1 MALSAGKPNPHRF
14 GGDKGTAGATPMRT
28 LLGTVLLS
36 LCLATG
42 AMAAP
47 NIVVILTDDQED
59 TGSMAYLPNVQALA
73 AQGVT
78 FKNSFVNF
86 SLCSPS
92 RSSFFTGEAA
102 HNDGIKSN
110 KPNKGGGWETFKQ
123 EEANDLPVWLKTA
136 GYRTALIGKYENG
149 YGAGKP
155 PRLASAAYW
164 ANALNG
170 WFGIGTPDKQH
181 WVPQGW
187 DVWYA
192 FTKVRYYDYTI
203 NDNGKL
209 LDFGHAA
216 TDYSTDVLKD
226 RAVRFIKDQ
235 AGSAAPFF
243 MLIATKAPHG
253 QGEEGQKEPAIPSPA
268 YANAFADTK
277 LPKTPAYDEED
288 VSDKP
293 PFVARSPRLNDALKD
308 QIETSY
314 RAELQ
319 SLWSVDDLVGSVE
332 DALNGAGKL
341 DNTLIVYT
349 SDNGYVYGDHRLFG
363 KNSVYEPSIRV
374 PLVVKGPGIPRNET
388 RDQLVNNLDVAAT
401 IQEVA
406 GLNPGTPPDGRS
418 LMPILLDAHA
428 PWRSAILVEGG
439 NDVGKADKRYAA
451 VRTATRKYVRHGDG
465 FEELYDLAADP
476 YELDNKVKDPR
487 YAGDAAMLRDLHDRL
502 ESCVGAGCWVP

>member
-14 GGDKGTAGATPMRT
+14 GGDIGTAGATPMRT

-110 KPNKGGGWETFKQ
+110 KPSKGGGWETFKQ

-192 FTKVRYYDYTI
+192 FTKVRYYDYMI

-253 QGEEGQKEPAIPSPA
+253 QGEEGQKEPAIPSPV

-277 LPKTPAYDEED
+277 LPKTG
-288 VSDKP
+288 
-293 PFVARSPRLNDALKD
+293 RL
-308 QIETSY
+308 
-314 RAELQ
+314 R
-319 SLWSVDDLVGSVE
+319 
-332 DALNGAGKL
+332 
-341 DNTLIVYT
+341 
-349 SDNGYVYGDHRLFG
+349 
-363 KNSVYEPSIRV
+363 
-374 PLVVKGPGIPRNET
+374 
-388 RDQLVNNLDVAAT
+388 
-401 IQEVA
+401 
-406 GLNPGTPPDGRS
+406 
-418 LMPILLDAHA
+418 
-428 PWRSAILVEGG
+428 
-439 NDVGKADKRYAA
+439 
-451 VRTATRKYVRHGDG
+451 
-465 FEELYDLAADP
+465 
-476 YELDNKVKDPR
+476 
-487 YAGDAAMLRDLHDRL
+487 
-502 ESCVGAGCWVP
+502 

>member
-1 MALSAGKPNPHRF
+1 
-14 GGDKGTAGATPMRT
+14 
-28 LLGTVLLS
+28 
-36 LCLATG
+36 
-42 AMAAP
+42 MAAP

-209 LDFGHAA
+209 LDFG
-216 TDYSTDVLKD
+216 
-226 RAVRFIKDQ
+226 RR
-235 AGSAAPFF
+235 
-243 MLIATKAPHG
+243 
-253 QGEEGQKEPAIPSPA
+253 
-268 YANAFADTK
+268 
-277 LPKTPAYDEED
+277 
-288 VSDKP
+288 
-293 PFVARSPRLNDALKD
+293 
-308 QIETSY
+308 
-314 RAELQ
+314 
-319 SLWSVDDLVGSVE
+319 
-332 DALNGAGKL
+332 
-341 DNTLIVYT
+341 
-349 SDNGYVYGDHRLFG
+349 HRLFDRRAEG
-363 KNSVYEPSIRV
+363 SGRALHQGSSG
-374 PLVVKGPGIPRNET
+374 LGCALLHAD
-388 RDQLVNNLDVAAT
+388 RDQGSARARRGRAKGTGDTVACLC
-401 IQEVA
+401 QCF
-406 GLNPGTPPDGRS
+406 RRYQ
-418 LMPILLDAHA
+418 A
-428 PWRSAILVEGG
+428 PQNAR
-439 NDVGKADKRYAA
+439 
-451 VRTATRKYVRHGDG
+451 
-465 FEELYDLAADP
+465 
-476 YELDNKVKDPR
+476 
-487 YAGDAAMLRDLHDRL
+487 LR
-502 ESCVGAGCWVP
+502 